1 MTKQPKPFK
10 SPPKRFHPKGMTI
23 LYEDHDILVI
33 DKHSGL
39 LAVSNDKET
48 TRTAFFL
55 LNNYVRK
62 GNQKSPHRAYIVHRL
77 DRETSGV
84 MVFAKTP
91 AVKQFLQ
98 ESWETTVKTYHT
110 IVHGA
115 PPEPEGEITSRLME
129 NSALRMYSTDDPNKG
144 KLSTTRYKTLR
155 STKKYTLLEVEIETG
170 RKNQIRVHL
179 SEAGC
184 PIAGDRKYGERA
196 KGIRRL
202 MLHATQLDITHPFT
216 KQPMT
221 FRAEVPAAFHSLMN
235 S

>member
-1 MTKQPKPFK
+1 MSKQPKPFK

-39 LAVSNDKET
+39 LAASNDKEQ

-98 ESWETTVKTYHT
+98 ESWETTTKTYHT
-110 IVHGA
+110 
-115 PPEPEGEITSRLME
+115 EIHSVRGGHEQT
-129 NSALRMYSTDDPNKG
+129 AQ
-144 KLSTTRYKTLR
+144 TL
-155 STKKYTLLEVEIETG
+155 
-170 RKNQIRVHL
+170 
-179 SEAGC
+179 
-184 PIAGDRKYGERA
+184 
-196 KGIRRL
+196 
-202 MLHATQLDITHPFT
+202 
-216 KQPMT
+216 
-221 FRAEVPAAFHSLMN
+221 
-235 S
+235 